1 MKIHGRYV
9 KVRAEI
15 ANLTGFSV
23 HADRREL
30 LDWVASAASEPSA
43 VYVVHGEERAAQS
56 LAGGIRA
63 MDWTAAVP
71 FQGERVRVD

>member
-15 ANLTGFSV
+15 ADLTGFSV
-23 HADRREL
+23 HADRSEL
-30 LDWVASAASEPSA
+30 LDWIAAADAEPSA

-56 LAGGIRA
+56 LASGIKAR
-63 MDWTAAVP
+63 DWTAAVP
-71 FQGERVRVD
+71 FQGERVRLG